1 MAGTVANPLPL
12 QGINS
17 KGIAQD
23 NSTFIKSLEGLT
35 GAQGSN
41 FLGSGA
47 SQAKSG
53 TDAIAPVL
61 SFLTSLVK
69 GDQGD
74 VTQAAQP
81 EIDQITQQFDQ
92 IRNLVSLQPRGGGK
106 TSALAEAPFQKSAQ
120 IQRTEGGLRANAAN
134 ELGSLGTTLAGL
146 GLQQE
151 GIGAGLEGEAA
162 SIADSRANR
171 ALQEGSLWDKIM
183 GGLKL
188 GSGLAETGA
197 SIAYLLGGGSGGSQ

>member
-41 FLGSGA
+41 FLGAGA

-69 GDQGD
+69 GDQAD

-120 IQRTEGGLRANAAN
+120 IQRTEGGLRSNAAN
-134 ELGSLGTTLAGL
+134 QLGSLGTTLAGL

-151 GIGAGLEGEAA
+151 GIGAGLEGQSAE
-162 SIADSRANR
+162 IAQRRAVSSPTFAQQFDQIAQGLQ
-171 ALQEGSLWDKIM
+171 ALI
-183 GGLKL
+183 
-188 GSGLAETGA
+188 
-197 SIAYLLGGGSGGSQ
+197 